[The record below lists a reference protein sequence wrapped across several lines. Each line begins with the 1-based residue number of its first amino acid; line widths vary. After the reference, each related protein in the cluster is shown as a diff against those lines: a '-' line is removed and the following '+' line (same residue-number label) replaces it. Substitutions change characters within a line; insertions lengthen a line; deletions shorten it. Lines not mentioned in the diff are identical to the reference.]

1 MIFVVVVVIFT
12 ASQVEGS
19 FFLQIFSDFSIEKNF
34 KVGKWET
41 HFSPEGK
48 KHFGAGPGRTRGG
61 RSKRIAAGFGP
72 VRPGE

>member
-1 MIFVVVVVIFT
+1 MIFVVVVIIIFT

-19 FFLQIFSDFSIEKNF
+19 FFLQIFSDFSVEKF
-34 KVGKWET
+34 LRWET